1 MHLSS
6 FKTNKRIA
14 TYVCPFSHSL
24 MGLEVFR
31 NAVVCRNSLQ
41 RYKAMMIIMT
51 NEKIVA
57 PNSIIRFVL
66 VGMLL

>member
-1 MHLSS
+1 MCRWPLKIRGS
-6 FKTNKRIA
+6 FETLWYVGILFNKLA
-14 TYVCPFSHSL
+14 HK
-24 MGLEVFR
+24 
-31 NAVVCRNSLQ
+31 A
-41 RYKAMMIIMT
+41 KAMMIIMT

>member
-1 MHLSS
+1 MLDS
-6 FKTNKRIA
+6 FEIDESLAGRCENFGVLFNK
-14 TYVCPFSHSL
+14 
-24 MGLEVFR
+24 LEPLAR
-31 NAVVCRNSLQ
+31 P
-41 RYKAMMIIMT
+41 AMMIIMT

>member
-1 MHLSS
+1 MLDS
-6 FKTNKRIA
+6 FEIDESLAGRCEIFGILFNKLG
-14 TYVCPFSHSL
+14 P
-24 MGLEVFR
+24 
-31 NAVVCRNSLQ
+31 
-41 RYKAMMIIMT
+41 AMMIIMKT

>member
-1 MHLSS
+1 MSTYLTKETIQSVSLFRSDTRTLCNIGVLLNKLSS
-6 FKTNKRIA
+6 STAARRAIK
-14 TYVCPFSHSL
+14 
-24 MGLEVFR
+24 
-31 NAVVCRNSLQ
+31 
-41 RYKAMMIIMT
+41 MIIMT